1 MVVSAKFIT
10 RFLFLSEKQL
20 EDFSAEYQAL
30 RRYLSTCSKPN
41 GAEPKGEL
49 IAREFVATFHC
60 HMRKRLN

>member
-1 MVVSAKFIT
+1 M
-10 RFLFLSEKQL
+10 LFLSEKQL
-20 EDFSAEYQAL
+20 EDFSAEYQSL